1 MSSSLPQLL
10 GNYITHNRM
19 YGLAVFCRKDPEGA
33 GQRETYQDGGG
44 GEGGGVGGG
53 EGGGGGGQENFN
65 EEGELLAWES
75 DLDSEDERFSSR
87 RSISVALVESNCMS
101 RNGGKGSVWNTR
113 CLGSVI
119 VMLYCLV
126 NFLFPSLFPFPSSLN
141 TSSLLFLLPS
151 GRPLCEEQRAVEC
164 RCKPCQR

>member
-33 GQRETYQDGGG
+33 GQRDTYQDGGG

-101 RNGGKGSVWNTR
+101 RNGGKGSVWNTAVWA
-113 CLGSVI
+113 L
-119 VMLYCLV
+119 
-126 NFLFPSLFPFPSSLN
+126 SLWCALTLLSGHLPVSLPPLH